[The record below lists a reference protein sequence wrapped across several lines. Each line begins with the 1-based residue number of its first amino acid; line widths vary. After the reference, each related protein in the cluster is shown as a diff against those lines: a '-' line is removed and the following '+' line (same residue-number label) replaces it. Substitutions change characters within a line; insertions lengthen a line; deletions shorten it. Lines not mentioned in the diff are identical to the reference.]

1 MYFKKSPKRRYHFY
15 VMNAYLIHRF
25 NRCAAETS
33 VNFLRDILFSLLYVL
48 FLQLILKHMAV
59 FSPMPAMDPY
69 RWKSFQ
75 DRHY

>member
-33 VNFLRDILFSLLYVL
+33 VNFLIDILFSLLC
-48 FLQLILKHMAV
+48 LIPPTDTQTHGCV
-59 FSPMPAMDPY
+59 FSNASDG
-69 RWKSFQ
+69 SI
-75 DRHY
+75 